1 MQVQVRINEQ
11 GALRNGRFAFT
22 DRYTLVT
29 ELLQN
34 ARRAGATEVS
44 IDYDEAQAAL
54 TVCDDGCGIDDF
66 QKLLTLHESGW
77 HAGIVEEENAF
88 GVGFSKCLYAAKNVS
103 IASKGRR
110 LEFDTEL
117 ALQREVLEVLTD
129 ADTAPGR
136 TTVRLGGVVLPHL
149 EVELAR
155 LVRGFP
161 VPVRFNGVL
170 LPRPHSVGA
179 MRFHE
184 TDIGLV
190 QLAGA
195 TSGHYA
201 TSLAVYLQGLLI
213 AQRDYYCEGGSP
225 LNVVHLDSRTFIARL
240 PDRREL
246 VDSAEQMKRVT
257 QAIERLW
264 GRLLREHKKA
274 LTPDLFCERFWPVA
288 QHTANHALF
297 DDVPLLPRQACD
309 QVVSY
314 PINGGTTEFC
324 ESLAQHLDRQAVES
338 GEVGV
343 VAMYTFDDDEVARWM
358 YVRARGLV
366 LVNAASLGDGHWVH
380 AHLRD
385 IASGDI
391 AVTAVEPSHRVE
403 FDGRWVCP
411 TVQLCR
417 RVTIR
422 VGNDQVDVD
431 DDAVFHD
438 AVVYL
443 PAGCHSGEVVRQISD
458 YQDEYDRFDDA
469 DCHADAIA
477 LADLVRRL
485 RAVDPK
491 ATLMSLMRD
500 LRLER
505 YPLLVGKAFRLQVAA
520 TDDGH
525 TVEVVD

>member
-44 IDYDEAQAAL
+44 IAYDEARAVL

-77 HAGIVEEENAF
+77 QPGLVEAENAF
-88 GVGFSKCLYAAKNVS
+88 GVGFSKCLYAADHVS

-110 LEFDTEL
+110 LEFDTEP
-117 ALQREVLEVLTD
+117 ALQGEVFDVLDD
-129 ADTAPGR
+129 ADTAPGH
-136 TTVRLGGVVLPHL
+136 TTVRLDGVVLPRL
-149 EVELAR
+149 DVELPR

-161 VPVRFNGVL
+161 VPVRFNGAL

-179 MRFHE
+179 MQFVE
-184 TDIGLV
+184 TDVGLV
-190 QLAGA
+190 HLAGT
-195 TSGHYA
+195 TSGRYA

-213 AQRDYYCEGGSP
+213 AHRDYYCEGGAP
-225 LNVVHLDSRTFIARL
+225 LNVVHLDSKTFIARL

-246 VDSAEQMKRVT
+246 VDSAEQMKRVA
-257 QAIERLW
+257 QAIDRLW
-264 GRLLREHKKA
+264 ERLLRAHKES
-274 LTPDLFCERFWPVA
+274 LTPDIFCERFWPVA
-288 QHTANHALF
+288 QHTGNHELF

-314 PINGGTTEFC
+314 PITGGTTEFC
-324 ESLAQHLDRQAVES
+324 EPLPLHLDRQAVES

-358 YVRARGLV
+358 YLRARGFV
-366 LVNAASLGDGHWVH
+366 LVNAASLGDNHWVH
-380 AHLRD
+380 PHLRD
-385 IASGDI
+385 IASSDI
-391 AVTAVEPSHRVE
+391 AVTPVEPSHRVE

-417 RVTIR
+417 QVTIR

-438 AVVYL
+438 AVAFL
-443 PAGCHSGEVVRQISD
+443 PAGCHSGAVVRQISD
-458 YQDEYDRFDDA
+458 YQDEFDRFDDA
-469 DCHADAIA
+469 DCHADAAA

-485 RAVDPK
+485 RAVDPL

-525 TVEVVD
+525 AVELVA